1 MHSALPGT
9 RQPLLRA
16 PAPRPG
22 VHTFVSAAVPSPGGY
37 PAAGRF
43 LGVIPRGLTPFT
55 RTASALPLER
65 VSGVGSPLTG
75 RRAAQRGMGGAGA
88 RLLPPPSRL
97 LSASVLSARRPL
109 LPSKCLLN
117 ASIPPDLK
125 RSFPL
130 FFKN

>member
-1 MHSALPGT
+1 MRSALPGT

-16 PAPRPG
+16 PSPRPG
-22 VHTFVSAAVPSPGGY
+22 VHTFVSAAVLSPGGS

-55 RTASALPLER
+55 LTVSALPLER
-65 VSGVGSPLTG
+65 VSGPLTG
-75 RRAAQRGMGGAGA
+75 RPAAQRGMGGAGE
-88 RLLPPPSRL
+88 RLLPPPPSRL
-97 LSASVLSARRPL
+97 LSTSVLSARRPL